1 MDRSIIM
8 ISIVFGLFIVCP
20 RMAGMMHVINRN
32 FDIVLWKITILGTL
46 ISIPILVLMI
56 YIFSNVGIWAT
67 LIFCIGT
74 DFAAAYIIKEISI
87 NAAIETVVI
96 AFFVTL
102 GVKLAPF
109 IVNIAAKLI
118 KA

>member
-1 MDRSIIM
+1 MDRSIII

-20 RMAGMMHVINRN
+20 RMAGMMHVISSNSE
-32 FDIVLWKITILGTL
+32 VTLWKITVLGTL

-56 YIFSNVGIWAT
+56 YIFSNFGIFGT

-74 DFAAAYIIKEISI
+74 DLAAAYIIKEISI
-87 NAAIETVVI
+87 NAAIERVVI

-102 GVKLAPF
+102 GVKLAPY
-109 IVNIAAKLI
+109 IVNGIEKLI
-118 KA
+118 TS